1 MGFNLNS
8 VYGTGMS
15 LISVNTSLSTMLRSM
30 EKLSSGLRINR
41 ASDDPAGLV
50 ISEQL
55 RSQIAGLNQEIENLS
70 ASINKY
76 ETATSTV
83 SSLRSSLTEVRTM
96 ALAAA
101 NEGFL
106 SDDTRAAYA
115 ATAESMTEAFNETVQ
130 NAEFNGM
137 KLLDGSA
144 GALAEVAE
152 LSGIDL
158 SSAEAAAQS
167 VEVIDQAVKDLDAV
181 QVDLAV
187 TQKNDLE
194 SRRVTLEITRENL
207 TAAESQVRDTDYA
220 LEVSNFIGSM
230 IRTQAS
236 LAMLTYSNISGASI
250 LKLFE

>member
-1 MGFNLNS
+1 MGFTLNS
-8 VYGTGMS
+8 VYGSGMS
-15 LISVNTSLSTMLRSM
+15 LISVNNSLSTMLRSM

-70 ASINKY
+70 GSINKY

-83 SSLRSSLTEVRTM
+83 SSLRSSLTEMRRM
-96 ALAAA
+96 AIAAA

-106 SDDTRAAYA
+106 SDDARAAYA
-115 ATAESMTEAFNETVQ
+115 SSAESLRVSYNETVQ

-137 KLLDGSA
+137 NLLDGSG

-152 LSGIDL
+152 LDGIDL

-167 VEVIDQAVKDLDAV
+167 IEVIDQAVRDLDNV
-181 QVDLAV
+181 QVDLAA

-194 SRRVTLEITRENL
+194 SRRATLEITRENL

-220 LEVSNFIGSM
+220 MEVSTFIGSM

-236 LAMLTYSNISGASI
+236 LAMLTYSAISGASI

>member
-1 MGFNLNS
+1 MGFTLNS

-15 LISVNTSLSTMLRSM
+15 LISVNTSLSTMIRSM

-83 SSLRSSLTEVRTM
+83 SSLRSSLTEMRTL
-96 ALAAA
+96 AVAAA

-106 SDDTRAAYA
+106 SDNAREAYA
-115 ATAESMTEAFNETVQ
+115 ASAESLVVSFNDTVQ
-130 NAEFNGM
+130 NAEYNGA
-137 KLLDGSA
+137 KLVDGSE

-152 LSGIDL
+152 VSGIDL
-158 SSAEAAAQS
+158 STAEAAAQS
-167 VEVIDQAVKDLDAV
+167 IEVLDQAVSELDTV
-181 QVDLAV
+181 QVDLAA

-194 SRRVTLEITRENL
+194 SRRATLEITRENL

-220 LEVSNFIGSM
+220 LEVSNFLGSM

-236 LAMLTYSNISGASI
+236 LAMLTYSAISGASI
-250 LKLFE
+250 LSLFE

>member
-1 MGFNLNS
+1 MGFTLNS

-15 LISVNTSLSTMLRSM
+15 LISVNTSLSSMLRSM
-30 EKLSSGLRINR
+30 EKLSSGLKINR

-83 SSLRSSLTEVRTM
+83 SSLRSSLTEMRT
-96 ALAAA
+96 LAVAA
-101 NEGFL
+101 SNEGFL
-106 SDDTRAAYA
+106 SDNAQAAYA
-115 ATAESMTEAFNETVQ
+115 ASAETLQASFNQTVQ
-130 NAEFNGM
+130 NAEYNGA
-137 KLLDGSA
+137 KLVDGSG

-158 SSAEAAAQS
+158 STAEAAAQS
-167 VEVIDQAVKDLDAV
+167 IEVIDQAVRDLDGV
-181 QVDLAV
+181 QVDLAA

-194 SRRVTLEITRENL
+194 SRRATLEITRENL

-236 LAMLTYSNISGASI
+236 LAMLSYSAISGASI